1 MSTSRQ
7 THLNQ
12 QVGKRSILKRNRE
25 RLYTDYASPSEDKA
39 TQRSIAE
46 QAHAEWLTKQTRTI
60 NLSDHLRRKY

>member
-12 QVGKRSILKRNRE
+12 QEGRRSLLKRNRE

-39 TQRSIAE
+39 ALRSIAE
-46 QAHAEWLTKQTRTI
+46 QAHAEWLTRQTRTT
-60 NLSDHLRRKY
+60 NLSDHLRKKY